1 LAGINL
7 LRLSE
12 RPSGQMVGWMKWAAI
27 ALAVAGLVMGGAT
40 LGVAGDS
47 TVAVKRL
54 GPPDVEARREALLKQ
69 MIAARPISISPSN
82 MRSSRPRSA
91 TTRPRSRPWSAC

>member
-12 RPSGQMVGWMKWAAI
+12 RPSGQMVGWTKWAAI
-27 ALAVAGLVMGGAT
+27 ALALAGLVMGGAT
-40 LGVAGDS
+40 LGVAGDT

-54 GPPDVEARREALLKQ
+54 GPPDVEARREA
-69 MIAARPISISPSN
+69 SPSN
-82 MRSSRPRSA
+82 MRSSLTWLTPMFWRG
-91 TTRPRSRPWSAC
+91 TRRNH